1 MSDYG
6 ILDENELL
14 DRLQQSDHA
23 AFSEIYQRFSLFLL
37 TYAHKITQDES
48 EAQDIVQTIFTNLW
62 ANRERLS
69 VRGPLFNYLLQSVRY
84 GFYKSLRSRQTFSR
98 YEADLQKFLLEER
111 STTDEYILEREL
123 MERLEKL
130 AENFPEQM
138 GKVFIMTHFQH
149 LSPIEIAQKLRISK
163 RTVQNLLS
171 QASKR
176 ARLGIG
182 LVIALA
188 VLSPNPAE
196 IQCIRKSLENIVIFS

>member
-6 ILDENELL
+6 ILDEKELL
-14 DRLQQSDHA
+14 DLLQQGDHA
-23 AFSEIYQRFSLFLL
+23 AFSELYQRFSLFLL
-37 TYAHKITQDES
+37 TYAHKITQDQS
-48 EAQDIVQTIFTNLW
+48 EAQDIVQTIFINLW
-62 ANRERLS
+62 TNRKRLS

-123 MERLEKL
+123 MQRLEKL
-130 AENFPEQM
+130 AENFPEKM
-138 GKVFIMTHFQH
+138 GKVFIMTYFQH
-149 LSPIEIAQKLRISK
+149 LSPVEIAQKLSISK

-188 VLSPNPAE
+188 VLPPHTPE
-196 IQCIRKSLENIVIFS
+196 TQCIRKSLENISIFS